1 MQKWY
6 NELLFTEGKS
16 KTHDGLSSLLEMF
29 ASEEDFF
36 KHFIENTVFF
46 KAEHVNKQ
54 DIEYFKSN
62 LDEKK
67 PLMARFSTKSNEH
80 FYFKAE
86 NGRGFSVKKFK
97 KRSDAHS
104 FSRKNELFYKNSDDK
119 EILVHIDKDG
129 NYEVRNQIAKYT
141 GVRVSQGTL
150 ISNYTNYTISHIWA
164 KTYHPLFFTALW
176 NITLVPT
183 YLAFILDKPDENSHI
198 ARKLKLIMKALCYEF
213 YKPEIITDI
222 EKAELK
228 VAFEFAKKCHTEN
241 YKFTFI

>member
-1 MQKWY
+1 MAKWY
-6 NELLFTEGKS
+6 DELLFKEGNS
-16 KTHDGLSSLLEMF
+16 KTRDGLSSLLERF
-29 ASEEDFF
+29 SSEEDFI

-46 KAEHVNKQ
+46 KAEHVNTQ
-54 DIEYFKSN
+54 DIDYFKSN
-62 LDEKK
+62 LTENK
-67 PLMARFSTKSNEH
+67 PLMARFSAKSDKY

-141 GVRVSQGTL
+141 GVRVSQGNL

-176 NITLVPT
+176 NIALVPT
-183 YLAFILDKPDENSHI
+183 YLAFILDKPDANSHI
-198 ARKLKLIMKALCYEF
+198 AKKLKLKMKALCYEF
-213 YKPEIITDI
+213 YQPEVITDI
-222 EKAELK
+222 EKAEFK
-228 VAFEFAKKCHTEN
+228 HESEFAKKYHEEKDN
-241 YKFTFI
+241 LTFI